1 MDKSGK
7 KKFGADSI
15 VVGFALFSMFF
26 GAGNVIFPPYLGFGA
41 GTQWVNGFLFYF
53 IADIG
58 LALFALF
65 TLLKVG
71 GSENITGRIG
81 SVASNI
87 LMSAIILCIGPMVA
101 IPRTA
106 ATTFEMSVAPLISG
120 VSPVI
125 FSVAFFIVVLL
136 LSIRQSAVI
145 DVVGKVLT
153 PALLIGL
160 LVLIIK
166 GIISPLGSIV
176 NPHVDSSFVI
186 VNGIKS
192 GYQTMD
198 VLVALAFGII
208 ILKSAQEKGYS
219 DARESSKMIRAAAVI
234 AGVLLLIVYFGLTY
248 LGATS
253 ASLFSLGISRA
264 ELVIGIVQ
272 RLLGKV
278 GLVIFAVVVVIALI
292 IQLFALAQA
301 KLDLYPA
308 VLEIKRQRDQRHAL
322 LHNTGIELCY
332 LALMHEKP
340 AGSHGVLIENVSLLI
355 RAYMQRPHKKLAV
368 FNGAVAVLHI
378 HRARAQGF
386 DLRSGK
392 LNARLVA
399 LKDKVIVEGLAVC
412 RDLLCTRLLRHISSP
427 AFQYILIITHFY
439 ARKKYIL

>member
-186 VNGIKS
+186 VNGRKS

-198 VLVALAFGII
+198 VLAALAFGII

-219 DARESSKMIRAAAVI
+219 DGRESSKMIRAAAVI

-253 ASLFSLGISRA
+253 ASLFSLDISRA
-264 ELVIGIVQ
+264 ELVIGIVE

-278 GLVIFAVVVVIALI
+278 GLVIFAVVVALACMTTAVALVSSAASFFEKLTKGRLSYATLVIIICVSSAVISNLGLDRIVAVASPILDIVYPPTLVLIALSWFGDRLSRGVYRWAVI
-292 IQLFALAQA
+292 GALIASV
-301 KLDLYPA
+301 LSTLSLYGVSVPIVNTLPLASLGLGWIVPA
-308 VLEIKRQRDQRHAL
+308 AGF
-322 LHNTGIELCY
+322 GI
-332 LALMHEKP
+332 
-340 AGSHGVLIENVSLLI
+340 V
-355 RAYMQRPHKKLAV
+355 AYVISR
-368 FNGAVAVLHI
+368 
-378 HRARAQGF
+378 
-386 DLRSGK
+386 LRK
-392 LNARLVA
+392 M
-399 LKDKVIVEGLAVC
+399 
-412 RDLLCTRLLRHISSP
+412 
-427 AFQYILIITHFY
+427 
-439 ARKKYIL
+439 RKKS

>member
-58 LALFALF
+58 LALFALFALF

-198 VLVALAFGII
+198 VLAALAFGKI

-264 ELVIGIVQ
+264 ELVIGIVE

-278 GLVIFAVVVVIALI
+278 GLVIFAVVVALACMTTAVALVSSAASFFEKLTKGRLSYATLVIIICVSSAVISNLGLDRIVAVASPILDIVYPPTLVLIALSWFGDR
-292 IQLFALAQA
+292 LSRGVYCWAVVGAL
-301 KLDLYPA
+301 
-308 VLEIKRQRDQRHAL
+308 
-322 LHNTGIELCY
+322 
-332 LALMHEKP
+332 
-340 AGSHGVLIENVSLLI
+340 
-355 RAYMQRPHKKLAV
+355 
-368 FNGAVAVLHI
+368 
-378 HRARAQGF
+378 
-386 DLRSGK
+386 
-392 LNARLVA
+392 
-399 LKDKVIVEGLAVC
+399 
-412 RDLLCTRLLRHISSP
+412 ISSVLSTLSLYGVSVPIVNTLPLASLGLGWIVP
-427 AFQYILIITHFY
+427 AAGFGIVAYVIGRLREM
-439 ARKKYIL
+439 RKKS

>member
-198 VLVALAFGII
+198 VLAALAFGII

-264 ELVIGIVQ
+264 ELVIGIVE

-278 GLVIFAVVVVIALI
+278 GLVIFAVVVALACMTTAVALVSSAASFFEKLTKGRLSYATLVIIICVSSAVISNLGLDRIVAVASPILDIVYPPTLVLIALSWFGDRLSRGVYRWAVI
-292 IQLFALAQA
+292 GALIASV
-301 KLDLYPA
+301 LSTLSLYGVSVPIVNTLPLASLGLGWIVPA
-308 VLEIKRQRDQRHAL
+308 VVF
-322 LHNTGIELCY
+322 GI
-332 LALMHEKP
+332 
-340 AGSHGVLIENVSLLI
+340 V
-355 RAYMQRPHKKLAV
+355 AYVISR
-368 FNGAVAVLHI
+368 
-378 HRARAQGF
+378 
-386 DLRSGK
+386 LRK
-392 LNARLVA
+392 M
-399 LKDKVIVEGLAVC
+399 
-412 RDLLCTRLLRHISSP
+412 
-427 AFQYILIITHFY
+427 
-439 ARKKYIL
+439 RKKS

>member
-198 VLVALAFGII
+198 VLAALAFGII

-264 ELVIGIVQ
+264 ELVIGIVE

-278 GLVIFAVVVVIALI
+278 GLVIFAVVVALACMTTAVALVSSAASFFEKLTKGRLSYAVRVTVICVSSAVISNLGLDRIVAVASPILDIVYPPTLVLIALSWFGDR
-292 IQLFALAQA
+292 LSRGVYCWAVVGAL
-301 KLDLYPA
+301 
-308 VLEIKRQRDQRHAL
+308 
-322 LHNTGIELCY
+322 
-332 LALMHEKP
+332 
-340 AGSHGVLIENVSLLI
+340 
-355 RAYMQRPHKKLAV
+355 
-368 FNGAVAVLHI
+368 
-378 HRARAQGF
+378 
-386 DLRSGK
+386 
-392 LNARLVA
+392 
-399 LKDKVIVEGLAVC
+399 
-412 RDLLCTRLLRHISSP
+412 ISSVLSTLSLYGVSVPIVNTLPLASLGLGWIVP
-427 AFQYILIITHFY
+427 AAGFGIVAYVISRLRKM
-439 ARKKYIL
+439 RKKS

>member
-87 LMSAIILCIGPMVA
+87 LMSAIILCIGPIVA

-125 FSVAFFIVVLL
+125 FSVAFFVVVLL

-198 VLVALAFGII
+198 VLAALAFGII

-219 DARESSKMIRAAAVI
+219 DGRESSKMIRTAAVI

-253 ASLFSLGISRA
+253 ASLFSLDISRA

-272 RLLGKV
+272 RLLGKT
-278 GLVIFAVVVVIALI
+278 GLVIFAVVVALACMTTAVALVSSAASFFEKLTKGRLSYAVLVTVICVSSAVISNLGLDRIVAVASPILDIVYPPMLVLIALSWFGDRLSRGVYRWAVI
-292 IQLFALAQA
+292 GALIASV
-301 KLDLYPA
+301 LSTLSLYGVSVPIVNTLPLASLGLGWIVPA
-308 VLEIKRQRDQRHAL
+308 AGF
-322 LHNTGIELCY
+322 GI
-332 LALMHEKP
+332 
-340 AGSHGVLIENVSLLI
+340 V
-355 RAYMQRPHKKLAV
+355 AYVIGR
-368 FNGAVAVLHI
+368 
-378 HRARAQGF
+378 
-386 DLRSGK
+386 LR
-392 LNARLVA
+392 
-399 LKDKVIVEGLAVC
+399 EM
-412 RDLLCTRLLRHISSP
+412 
-427 AFQYILIITHFY
+427 
-439 ARKKYIL
+439 RKKS

>member
-198 VLVALAFGII
+198 VLAALAFGII

-264 ELVIGIVQ
+264 ELVIGIVE

-278 GLVIFAVVVVIALI
+278 GLVIFAVVVALACMTTAVALVSSAASFFEKLTKGRLSYRVLVTVICVSSAVISNLGLDRIVAVASPILDIVYPPTLVLIALSWFGDRLSRGVYRWAVI
-292 IQLFALAQA
+292 GAFIASVLSTLSLYGVSVPIVNTLPLAS
-301 KLDLYPA
+301 LGLGWIVPA
-308 VLEIKRQRDQRHAL
+308 AGF
-322 LHNTGIELCY
+322 GI
-332 LALMHEKP
+332 
-340 AGSHGVLIENVSLLI
+340 V
-355 RAYMQRPHKKLAV
+355 AYVISR
-368 FNGAVAVLHI
+368 
-378 HRARAQGF
+378 
-386 DLRSGK
+386 LRK
-392 LNARLVA
+392 M
-399 LKDKVIVEGLAVC
+399 
-412 RDLLCTRLLRHISSP
+412 
-427 AFQYILIITHFY
+427 
-439 ARKKYIL
+439 RKKS

>member
-1 MDKSGK
+1 MDKTGR

-160 LVLIIK
+160 LVLIIR
-166 GIISPLGSIV
+166 GVISPLGHIV
-176 NPHVDSSFVI
+176 NPDVDSSFVI

-198 VLVALAFGII
+198 VLAALAFGII

-219 DARESSKMIRAAAVI
+219 DERESSKMIGAAAVI

-253 ASLFSLGISRA
+253 ASLFSMDISRA

-272 RLLGKV
+272 RLLGKT
-278 GLVIFAVVVVIALI
+278 GLVIFAVVVALACMTTAVALVSSAASFFEKLTKGRLSYAVLVTVICVSSAVISNLGLDRIVAVASPILDIVYPPTLVLIALSWFGDRLSRGVYRWAVIGALIASVLSTISLYGVSVPI
-292 IQLFALAQA
+292 IDTLPLA
-301 KLDLYPA
+301 
-308 VLEIKRQRDQRHAL
+308 
-322 LHNTGIELCY
+322 
-332 LALMHEKP
+332 
-340 AGSHGVLIENVSLLI
+340 SLGLGWI
-355 RAYMQRPHKKLAV
+355 VPSAV
-368 FNGAVAVLHI
+368 FG
-378 HRARAQGF
+378 
-386 DLRSGK
+386 
-392 LNARLVA
+392 LVA
-399 LKDKVIVEGLAVC
+399 YVIG
-412 RDLLCTRLLRHISSP
+412 RLRKM
-427 AFQYILIITHFY
+427 
-439 ARKKYIL
+439 RKKSL

>member
-198 VLVALAFGII
+198 VLAALAFGII

-253 ASLFSLGISRA
+253 ASLFSLDISRA
-264 ELVIGIVQ
+264 ELVIGIVE

-278 GLVIFAVVVVIALI
+278 GLVIFAVVVALACMTTAVALVSSAASFFEKLTKGRLSYATLVIIICVSSAVISNLGLDRIVAVASPILDIVYPPTLVLIALSWFGDRLSRGVYCWAVI
-292 IQLFALAQA
+292 GALIASV
-301 KLDLYPA
+301 LSTLSLYGVSVPIVNTLPLASLGLGWIVPA
-308 VLEIKRQRDQRHAL
+308 AGF
-322 LHNTGIELCY
+322 GI
-332 LALMHEKP
+332 
-340 AGSHGVLIENVSLLI
+340 V
-355 RAYMQRPHKKLAV
+355 AYVISR
-368 FNGAVAVLHI
+368 
-378 HRARAQGF
+378 
-386 DLRSGK
+386 LRK
-392 LNARLVA
+392 M
-399 LKDKVIVEGLAVC
+399 
-412 RDLLCTRLLRHISSP
+412 
-427 AFQYILIITHFY
+427 
-439 ARKKYIL
+439 RKKS

>member
-1 MDKSGK
+1 MDKSGR
-7 KKFGADSI
+7 KKFGADSL

-71 GSENITGRIG
+71 GSENITGHIG
-81 SVASNI
+81 NVASNI

-120 VSPVI
+120 ISPVV
-125 FSVAFFIVVLL
+125 FSIVFFIVVLL

-145 DVVGKVLT
+145 DIVGKVLT

-166 GIISPLGSIV
+166 GIISPLGHIIDPGV
-176 NPHVDSSFVI
+176 NANFVI
-186 VNGIKS
+186 VDGIKS

-198 VLVALAFGII
+198 VLAALAFGII

-219 DARESSKMIRAAAVI
+219 DERESSKMIGAAAVI

-253 ASLFSLGISRA
+253 ASLFGLDISRA
-264 ELVIGIVQ
+264 DLVIGIVE

-278 GLVIFAVVVVIALI
+278 GLIIFAVVVALACMTTAVALVSSAASFFEKLTKGRLPYAAIVIIIICVSSAAISNLGLDRIVAVASPILDIVYPPTLVLIALSWFGDR
-292 IQLFALAQA
+292 LSGSV
-301 KLDLYPA
+301 YRWA
-308 VLEIKRQRDQRHAL
+308 VIGAL
-322 LHNTGIELCY
+322 LT
-332 LALMHEKP
+332 
-340 AGSHGVLIENVSLLI
+340 SVLSTVSLYGVSVPLI
-355 RAYMQRPHKKLAV
+355 GLLPLSSLGLGWIVPSVVFGLIAYVISR
-368 FNGAVAVLHI
+368 
-378 HRARAQGF
+378 
-386 DLRSGK
+386 LRKSK
-392 LNARLVA
+392 A
-399 LKDKVIVEGLAVC
+399 
-412 RDLLCTRLLRHISSP
+412 
-427 AFQYILIITHFY
+427 
-439 ARKKYIL
+439 

>member
-198 VLVALAFGII
+198 VLAALTFGII

-264 ELVIGIVQ
+264 ELVIGIVE
-272 RLLGKV
+272 RLLGKT
-278 GLVIFAVVVVIALI
+278 GLVIFAVVVALACMTTAVALVSSAASFFEKLTKGRLSYATLVIIICVFSAVISNLGLDRIVAVASPILDIVYPPTLVLIALSWFGDRLSRGVYRWAVI
-292 IQLFALAQA
+292 GALIASV
-301 KLDLYPA
+301 LSTLSLYGVSVPIVNTLPLASLGLGWIVPA
-308 VLEIKRQRDQRHAL
+308 AGF
-322 LHNTGIELCY
+322 GI
-332 LALMHEKP
+332 
-340 AGSHGVLIENVSLLI
+340 V
-355 RAYMQRPHKKLAV
+355 AYVISR
-368 FNGAVAVLHI
+368 
-378 HRARAQGF
+378 
-386 DLRSGK
+386 LRK
-392 LNARLVA
+392 M
-399 LKDKVIVEGLAVC
+399 
-412 RDLLCTRLLRHISSP
+412 
-427 AFQYILIITHFY
+427 
-439 ARKKYIL
+439 RKKS

>member
-153 PALLIGL
+153 PALHIGL

-198 VLVALAFGII
+198 VLAALAFGII

-264 ELVIGIVQ
+264 ELVIGIVE
-272 RLLGKV
+272 RLLGKT
-278 GLVIFAVVVVIALI
+278 GLVIFAVVVALACMTTAVALVSSAASFFEKLTKGRLSYATLVIIICVSSAVISPLGLDRIVAVASPILDIVYPPTLVLIALSWFGDRLSRGVYRWAVI
-292 IQLFALAQA
+292 GALIASV
-301 KLDLYPA
+301 LSTLSLYGVSVPIVNTLPLASLGLGWIVPA
-308 VLEIKRQRDQRHAL
+308 AGF
-322 LHNTGIELCY
+322 GI
-332 LALMHEKP
+332 
-340 AGSHGVLIENVSLLI
+340 V
-355 RAYMQRPHKKLAV
+355 AYVIGR
-368 FNGAVAVLHI
+368 
-378 HRARAQGF
+378 
-386 DLRSGK
+386 LR
-392 LNARLVA
+392 
-399 LKDKVIVEGLAVC
+399 EM
-412 RDLLCTRLLRHISSP
+412 
-427 AFQYILIITHFY
+427 
-439 ARKKYIL
+439 RKKS

>member
-198 VLVALAFGII
+198 VLAALAFGII

-264 ELVIGIVQ
+264 ELVIGIVE

-278 GLVIFAVVVVIALI
+278 GLVIFAVVVALACMTTAVALVSSAASFFEKLTKGRLSYATLVIIICVSSAVISNLGLDRIVAVASPILDIVYPPPLVLIALSWFGDRLSRGVYRWAVI
-292 IQLFALAQA
+292 GALIASV
-301 KLDLYPA
+301 LSTLSLYGVSVPIVNTLPLASLGLGWIVPA
-308 VLEIKRQRDQRHAL
+308 AGF
-322 LHNTGIELCY
+322 GI
-332 LALMHEKP
+332 
-340 AGSHGVLIENVSLLI
+340 V
-355 RAYMQRPHKKLAV
+355 AYVISR
-368 FNGAVAVLHI
+368 
-378 HRARAQGF
+378 
-386 DLRSGK
+386 LRK
-392 LNARLVA
+392 M
-399 LKDKVIVEGLAVC
+399 
-412 RDLLCTRLLRHISSP
+412 
-427 AFQYILIITHFY
+427 
-439 ARKKYIL
+439 RKKS

>member
-15 VVGFALFSMFF
+15 VVGFALFSMFFGAGNVIVPPYLGF

-81 SVASNI
+81 SVASKI

-198 VLVALAFGII
+198 VLAALAFGII

-264 ELVIGIVQ
+264 ELVIGIVE
-272 RLLGKV
+272 RLLGKT
-278 GLVIFAVVVVIALI
+278 GLVIFAVVVALACMTTAVALVSSAASFFEKLTKGRLSYATLVIIICVFSAVISNLGLDRIVAVASPILDIVYPPTLVLIALSWFGDRLSRGVYRWAVI
-292 IQLFALAQA
+292 GALIASV
-301 KLDLYPA
+301 LSTLSLYGVSVPIVNTLPLASLGLGWIVPA
-308 VLEIKRQRDQRHAL
+308 AGF
-322 LHNTGIELCY
+322 GI
-332 LALMHEKP
+332 
-340 AGSHGVLIENVSLLI
+340 V
-355 RAYMQRPHKKLAV
+355 AYVISR
-368 FNGAVAVLHI
+368 
-378 HRARAQGF
+378 
-386 DLRSGK
+386 LRK
-392 LNARLVA
+392 M
-399 LKDKVIVEGLAVC
+399 
-412 RDLLCTRLLRHISSP
+412 
-427 AFQYILIITHFY
+427 
-439 ARKKYIL
+439 RKKS